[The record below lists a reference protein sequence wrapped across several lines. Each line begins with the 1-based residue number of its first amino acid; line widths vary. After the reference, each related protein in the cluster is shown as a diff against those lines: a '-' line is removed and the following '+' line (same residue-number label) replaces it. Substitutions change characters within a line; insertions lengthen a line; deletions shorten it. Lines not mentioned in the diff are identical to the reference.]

1 MKSRLL
7 IVLALFAVGC
17 GDDASSPAPAT
28 PPATTTDTGAIVDTG
43 STDTASPAT
52 DAASD
57 AAEPAD
63 TAPCTTCAALVGKV
77 ARKSGTKPSA
87 GGKGSLY
94 IAVFDG
100 NPIIDSKGAKLVART
115 LIENVDMSADTAS
128 VDYRVEG
135 IPPAS
140 TERQV
145 VAFLDDNKTATE
157 SNPAPDKGDLV
168 TIDIAGFSGIKVKV
182 PTPGDHTLNLQL
194 NAALP

>member
-1 MKSRLL
+1 MRSRLL

-17 GDDASSPAPAT
+17 ADEAPAPSAS
-28 PPATTTDTGAIVDTG
+28 TDTGVLADAGRTE
-43 STDTASPAT
+43 TSPT
-52 DAASD
+52 TPDAV
-57 AAEPAD
+57 AD
-63 TAPCTTCAALVGKV
+63 TAAPTDGTPCTSCAALVGKV
-77 ARKSGTKPSA
+77 LRKAGTKPSA

-100 NPIIDSKGAKLVART
+100 NPILDSKSAKLVART

-135 IPPAS
+135 IPPAA
-140 TERQV
+140 TGRQV

-157 SNPAPDKGDLV
+157 ANPAPDKGDLV
-168 TIDIAGFSGIKVKV
+168 TIDIAGFSGIKVTLPK
-182 PTPGDHTLNLQL
+182 PGDHTLGLQL